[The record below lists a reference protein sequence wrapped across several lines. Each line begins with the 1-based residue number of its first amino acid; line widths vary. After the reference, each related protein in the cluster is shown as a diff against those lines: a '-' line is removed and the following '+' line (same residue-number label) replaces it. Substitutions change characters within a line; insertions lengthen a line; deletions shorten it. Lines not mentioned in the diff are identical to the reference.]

1 MPRFSIFSMTS
12 DSPNRTA
19 HRLACAPCTALPALA
34 VSLLAAAA
42 MAVGIAGCGRSS
54 VPATEVAKEIQ
65 SRFAASAEHSPKVHG
80 ERMLE
85 PGAAERFYQARKFQP
100 AWVTKGNREKIV
112 KAIRDIEHDG
122 LTPADY
128 HLEAIEAFLK
138 EGSADR
144 AAPAAAELDLL
155 LTDAIAA
162 MIDHARYG
170 RVRPVS
176 LDPHWNVNPREGA
189 DPLEK
194 ELATVAAARSADDAI
209 QSCKPQH
216 FIYRG
221 LVEALARLRKIEAEG
236 GWPTIAQGKP
246 IKPGETDPRLP
257 AIRTRLAA
265 TGELGSGNASG
276 PERYDPE
283 LEKAVKLFQQ
293 RHRLDDNGI
302 IDKDAVD
309 AMNVSARDRIAQ
321 TRVNLERARWVLNG
335 LEDDFLLVNLPAYKA
350 YLIRGGKNVWE
361 ARTQIGKEARQT
373 PAFRSDLSTIVF
385 NPDWTVPPTIL
396 AEDVLDGMR
405 KGENMIAKKRLVILD
420 SENHEVDPASINWNK
435 ATPGNFNYTLRQP
448 PGEGAALG
456 RVKFLFPNAYSIYL
470 HDTPSRDFFEAE
482 TRTFSSGCIRLE
494 HPLELAERLL
504 AGQAGWSPAKIQQV
518 VEEGKTTTVN
528 LAHPLPV
535 LIVYWTVSVG
545 ASGEIRYMR
554 DIYDLDPPV
563 LAALDAPLR
572 ST

>member
-1 MPRFSIFSMTS
+1 MPRFSIRFGSRILFGRRLVSLPGAGLT
-12 DSPNRTA
+12 
-19 HRLACAPCTALPALA
+19 RLAVPLIVVAALA
-34 VSLLAAAA
+34 I
-42 MAVGIAGCGRSS
+42 GISGCGRSS
-54 VPATEVAKEIQ
+54 VPAAEVAKEIQ
-65 SRFAASAEHSPKVHG
+65 SRLAASAGHPPKVRG
-80 ERMLE
+80 QRILE
-85 PGAAERFYQARKFQP
+85 AGPSERFYQARKFKP
-100 AWVTKGNREKIV
+100 AWSGKGAREKIV
-112 KAIRDIEHDG
+112 NAIRDIDQDG

-128 HLEAIEAFLK
+128 HLEAIQSLLK

-144 AAPAAAELDLL
+144 TALAAAELDLL

-194 ELATVAAARSADDAI
+194 ELAAIAGAHSADDAI
-209 QSCKPQH
+209 QSAKPQH
-216 FIYRG
+216 FIYQG
-221 LVEALARLRKIEAEG
+221 LVEALARLRKTEADG
-236 GWPTIAQGKP
+236 GWPTIPQGKP
-246 IKPGETDPRLP
+246 IKPGENDPRLA

-265 TGELGSGNASG
+265 TGELGSGKTSE

-302 IDKDAVD
+302 IDKDLVD
-309 AMNVSARDRIAQ
+309 AMNVSVRERIAQ

-420 SENHEVDPASINWNK
+420 KENHEVDPASINWNK
-435 ATPGNFNYTLRQP
+435 ATPANFDYTLRQP

-504 AGQAGWSPAKIQQV
+504 AGQPGWSPAKIQQV
-518 VEEGKTTTVN
+518 VDEGSTTTVN
-528 LAHPLPV
+528 LSHTLPV

-554 DIYDLDPPV
+554 DIYGLDAPV

>member
-1 MPRFSIFSMTS
+1 MPRFSMTS
-12 DSPNRTA
+12 GSCLIPGRSVVYPPRAGLTKSA
-19 HRLACAPCTALPALA
+19 G
-34 VSLLAAAA
+34 SLLAIVVLAAA
-42 MAVGIAGCGRSS
+42 IAGCARSS
-54 VPATEVAKEIQ
+54 VPSAEVSKEIQ
-65 SRFAASAEHSPKVHG
+65 SRLAASAGHAPSVRG
-80 ERMLE
+80 ERMIE
-85 PGAAERFYQARKFQP
+85 PGPADRFYQARKFKP
-100 AWVTKGNREKIV
+100 AWVTNGNREKIV
-112 KAIRDIEHDG
+112 KAIQDIEHDG

-128 HLEAIEAFLK
+128 HLEAIQALLK

-144 AAPAAAELDLL
+144 TAPAAAELDLL

-176 LDPHWNVNPREGA
+176 LDPHWNVNPREGV

-194 ELATVAAARSADDAI
+194 DLATVAAARSADDAI
-209 QSCKPQH
+209 QSSKPQH

-246 IKPGETDPRLP
+246 IKPGETDPRIS

-265 TGELGSGNASG
+265 TGELGSRNAG
-276 PERYDPE
+276 DERYGPE

-309 AMNVSARDRIAQ
+309 AMNVSARERIAQ

-373 PAFRSDLSTIVF
+373 PAFRSDVGTIVF

-420 SENHEVDPASINWNK
+420 KENHEVDPASINWNR
-435 ATPGNFNYTLRQP
+435 ATAENFDYTLRQP

-456 RVKFLFPNAYSIYL
+456 SVKFLFPNAYSIYL

-494 HPLELAERLL
+494 RPLELAERLL
-504 AGQAGWSPAKIQQV
+504 AGHPGWSKAKIQQV
-518 VEEGKTTTVN
+518 VDEGKTTTVN
-528 LAHPLPV
+528 LTHTLPV

-554 DIYDLDPPV
+554 DVYDLDPPV
-563 LAALDAPLR
+563 LRALDAPLR